1 MDLDPDAYLYKR
13 KGKAK
18 SQLSVPTTFQIA
30 LDLNA
35 WAISESSLIPD
46 QNTEE
51 EFLESRW
58 YGIVNWHHFMVD
70 YGWNINQMRH

>member
-1 MDLDPDAYLYKR
+1 MRDASDSCRRVDLDPDAYLYKR

-18 SQLSVPTTFQIA
+18 SQLSVPTTIA
-30 LDLNA
+30 PDLNA

-58 YGIVNWHHFMVD
+58 YGIVN
-70 YGWNINQMRH
+70 